1 MKPAPEDEEDVIAAF
16 LRAAYGGDA
25 NVELT
30 ADGGMNIEVHPAKGG
45 TIHAW
50 LSGLSSPVLHALLKV
65 HHATGSTSS
74 SDPR

>member
-30 ADGGMNIEVHPAKGG
+30 NDGMNIWVYPAKGG
-45 TIHAW
+45 SLHAY
-50 LSGLSSPVLHALLKV
+50 LSGVDSPVLRALLSV
-65 HHATGSTSS
+65 HRATGNASS
-74 SDPR
+74 SDSK